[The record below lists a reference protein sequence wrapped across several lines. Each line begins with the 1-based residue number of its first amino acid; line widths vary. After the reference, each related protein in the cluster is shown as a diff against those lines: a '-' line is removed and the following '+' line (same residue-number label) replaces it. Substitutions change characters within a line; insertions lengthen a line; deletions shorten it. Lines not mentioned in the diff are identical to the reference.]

1 MISRFLSVGAVAALL
16 VTALPAGADTPAA
29 EFQDAWAK
37 IDSYTAT
44 ITTHET
50 NGKEAQDRVYHYA
63 YKKPHFAK
71 IDIVAGPGRG
81 GGAVWS
87 GGDKVK
93 GHQGGFLSGIKLS
106 VGISDGRAA
115 SLRGDT
121 IDHGSFQSI
130 ADELKSG
137 KVDSATTLATID
149 GAAADAVTVIAPATT
164 VGGVTK
170 YVLFFSRAT
179 HMPVRR
185 TAFSGDALVKQ
196 EDFSDVKVNAGLT
209 ENDFN

>member
-1 MISRFLSVGAVAALL
+1 MIQRLLSAGALAALL
-16 VTALPAGADTPAA
+16 LAAVPATADTPAGD
-29 EFQDAWAK
+29 FQDAWTK
-37 IDSYTAT
+37 IDSYTVT

-50 NGKEAQDRVYHYA
+50 NGKDTQDRVYRYA

-106 VGISDGRAA
+106 VGINDGRAT

-137 KVDSATTLATID
+137 KADPTATAATID
-149 GAAADAVTVIAPATT
+149 GVAADAVTVVPPA
-164 VGGVTK
+164 GGVTK
-170 YVLFFSRAT
+170 FVLYFSRAT

-185 TAFSGDALVKQ
+185 TAFAGDALVKQ
-196 EDFSDVKVNAGLT
+196 EDFSDVNVNAGLT
-209 ENDFN
+209 ENDFK